1 MYKKSSENGIMK
13 PTHTGDATVMP
24 DRFSP
29 QTDIRVL
36 HRQDAVRRYMSPD
49 VQQIQPHFHYQNE
62 FLFTVGGTADF
73 HISGKTYHVQS
84 GSFLFVNNLENHYII
99 SHSEGYDRYTVR
111 FSNEALNTLIHD
123 PLLLSIFKQRPSG
136 FCHQYVCTPQEMK
149 HYVLMLDIMTREYA
163 EQAPYWDYLI
173 ASKLRD
179 ILIYMYRHQPNAFPG
194 ERGQSGQELIFNVQN
209 YIESICSWRK
219 SPIASS
225 SANIISATF
234 SPASPAIRSSSTSS
248 WCGSPKPRICSCI
261 LIRKYSRSLGMW
273 GLAARRTSSAFS
285 NRTRDCRRCSTA
297 TASKGR
303 RPYRTA
309 AFLYVEEVLTKCV

>member
-1 MYKKSSENGIMK
+1 MYKKSGENGIMK

-209 YIESICSWRK
+209 YIESNFNQNLQLEEIADRFFISKYHLSHIFSSITGYPLKQYLIMVRLSKAKDLLLHTDQEIQQIAWNVGFTSASHFIRIFK
-219 SPIASS
+219 SHEGL
-225 SANIISATF
+225 
-234 SPASPAIRSSSTSS
+234 SPLQYR
-248 WCGSPKPRICSCI
+248 
-261 LIRKYSRSLGMW
+261 
-273 GLAARRTSSAFS
+273 
-285 NRTRDCRRCSTA
+285 NRVN
-297 TASKGR
+297 
-303 RPYRTA
+303 RPPS
-309 AFLYVEEVLTKCV
+309 V